1 MFVNKKKK
9 DELMGLILCHL
20 KWSLLL
26 LKTECK
32 NAIKAQC
39 SVLFPFCKCIK
50 LYIYECTNW
59 IRYWIRYEIPSFLSS
74 TVLLYKILRTC
85 FHILKKKNET

>member
-1 MFVNKKKK
+1 MGLGCVNSNIHVHEMFVNKKKK

-26 LKTECK
+26 VKTECK

-39 SVLFPFCKCIK
+39 SVSFPFCKCIK
-50 LYIYECTNW
+50 LYI
-59 IRYWIRYEIPSFLSS
+59 
-74 TVLLYKILRTC
+74 
-85 FHILKKKNET
+85 